1 VRTLDIKFESKK
13 KRMLDGDM
21 KREHSTYNKTIYK
34 FNSDGT
40 IKNKTTNGLYS
51 SNKKE
56 EIKQAFEQMKSLT
69 IIMKQEQSAREITE
83 QKIKLK
89 QEDMITNQKQAQNK
103 NLWQSKEEKLSSQIR
118 KEKQSGQQSQGQNI
132 LSQED

>member
-1 VRTLDIKFESKK
+1 MVYIQV
-13 KRMLDGDM
+13 
-21 KREHSTYNKTIYK
+21 
-34 FNSDGT
+34 
-40 IKNKTTNGLYS
+40 
-51 SNKKE
+51 NKKE

-103 NLWQSKEEKLSSQIR
+103 NL
-118 KEKQSGQQSQGQNI
+118 
-132 LSQED
+132 